1 MAKEKKSRQQPEVA
15 QDATHNAD
23 IYAVPVDTTASYFPA
38 SDASS
43 HYSKETTTSDNRK
56 SKSWTKSLK
65 KATNSILYMA
75 MPPTSVDH
83 VPMIVAQTP
92 MSPDRLIPT
101 VHSPILQSSASSIM
115 TIAPTDSSTTI
126 SLTSAPISTST
137 TTAAPFRPVLETA
150 ASSTASVTT
159 ASITSSLSISQ
170 RSYRHHTNNNHWDT
184 TAATEFLPGQPESS
198 GIAVAYT
205 NNQHPTQHS
214 SSSTTSSTSTLTRT
228 MDKGKERAEPLH
240 SSNFYDGIGREA
252 YATSHDYDSSQ
263 CTSFISPPSSPPSQ
277 TNHSNSR
284 ANGHHSL
291 TTFVI
296 ETTAADEPRHEE
308 NQEALPSPPPS
319 PINALQKHDKA
330 HSVSRKE
337 HQEIQENHPEVLEV
351 QEVVQARSISHS
363 TTQITSSAKP
373 QKAEIVSVETRE
385 FKQELLPAI
394 PDNISRFSFALDPD
408 SESALSTTA
417 FSTSE
422 IDTASKAA
430 TEVPAVPEVETR
442 QDIVFVSYEDEL
454 EPLPPVYTA
463 PLPPNPQPLRPKT
476 PPQRIQTSISAPIPQ
491 TLSTTTSIRETARKE
506 LTIDIGAPSHPS
518 VCSSP
523 ITAAP
528 NNTRKQKTRSMV
540 VDAAGSPMVP
550 PRALALTRSLS
561 KRNNAK
567 PQPVKKA
574 PWLWH
579 QEGIHQQRLE
589 SHQIL
594 TKEQVFEQYHLDLE
608 TEGPNGFFL
617 FKLVKRFRRQDP
629 SLEAISSTLLDSEI
643 TASPVSNSPSGPT
656 PTSILDSLDATS
668 VSQKLKRQLLLQK
681 RKKQRGSKSSSDNEE
696 EDHNLEALLNM
707 SNNNTSLQNLNS
719 SLQEVIDAV
728 DSLKESQEWTNLL
741 DRPQDYAHQRSQK
754 PVFSDSDGEYTSKD
768 KDPAQIDALERR
780 RGVYS
785 TGRTDGTNLISKK
798 KHKALQRRSSVSTTP
813 VGTAPGA
820 GSRKGSNG
828 PSASGPVGSES
839 GSQEGSSGSNGRRGS
854 EAAAAADGGSQFKKQ
869 AIAQLHIYSRNGLK
883 FKFDVMQDNELHF
896 VEASKK
902 YTFMDPL
909 AAHRQ
914 PNLERS
920 GSSRTTLSPLNSPTS
935 ELPPPLPP
943 HHPNGSSS
951 GRRTSSATTVST
963 VSDHSRVTIA
973 LGGAPHRSGSTRSK
987 STLGSS
993 SGGRRV
999 FVTRLGRHTLLT
1011 YSEYKVL
1018 AKSASGFTLGAK
1030 LLLQRSIAVATP
1042 SFHGKDSSTTQQQQ
1056 QSNGYDAGTP
1066 ISPTKNSFATPT
1078 PSSTAT
1084 NGTGESDYFSLK
1096 KKPRAIT
1103 GFASKAVAAIKSPST
1118 PGASSNSKVT
1128 TPRPIVTPYNPAE
1141 YKNKSLAVSANA
1153 PVMAAVAEEPSSL
1166 NGTNYTQGVDIPRSS
1181 DSSYPML
1188 PTSPSPLDPSSPP
1201 TPANLSSSPPP
1212 MATPSSS
1219 SSSNPYSSTIKRQGN
1234 QAGLKFQHLFITVH
1248 QRLQKLES
1256 DNGVSFYGSPLVQW
1270 TVIED
1275 PAELRWWR
1283 DKIGIQMI
1291 GRLEGDELL
1300 NGGSPS
1306 PSALGGSKTQHQQQ
1320 QGTKSAL
1327 SSAISVRSSYVSAQ
1341 STISDASSSSSLSS
1355 STYRSQVSV
1364 ERLGYRFLR
1373 VSGHMG
1379 TLKVTVSEQVEAR
1392 AVALAVQAE
1401 MLRQKRV
1408 ARLQQIQQ
1416 QGRRPSL
1423 GDDLLADQPWVELAD
1438 TFESSDD
1445 DYVDEEDEDE
1455 SFEEDSEIDGSSGDE
1470 EARRLRH
1477 RQQKLQRKRQQRQQ
1491 QEKLQRD
1498 NNGGGGF
1505 YDMYE
1510 YDELTGR
1517 THLKKESSVDRFS
1530 RRKRHDRAAA
1540 KDKKNKQQQ
1549 PLIERMTMIVGQAKV
1564 FKGDWYMKNVYKF
1577 YL

>member
-1 MAKEKKSRQQPEVA
+1 MAKEKKSRQQPEPA
-15 QDATHNAD
+15 KDATHNPD
-23 IYAVPVDTTASYFPA
+23 SYAIPIDTTASYFPA
-38 SDASS
+38 SDAAS
-43 HYSKETTTSDNRK
+43 HYSKETTTSDHRK

-101 VHSPILQSSASSIM
+101 VHSPILQSTASSIM
-115 TIAPTDSSTTI
+115 TITPTSSSTTM
-126 SLTSAPISTST
+126 SLTSVPISTS
-137 TTAAPFRPVLETA
+137 TTAAPFRPVSETA

-159 ASITSSLSISQ
+159 TSIASSLSS
-170 RSYRHHTNNNHWDT
+170 SHHHNIDIGLWDASAT
-184 TAATEFLPGQPESS
+184 TGALSGQPESS
-198 GIAVAYT
+198 GIAVPYT
-205 NNQHPTQHS
+205 NNHHPTQYT

-228 MDKGKERAEPLH
+228 AGKGKERAEPLH
-240 SSNFYDGIGREA
+240 SGTFYHGIEAEA
-252 YATSHDYDSSQ
+252 YATSLDYDNSER
-263 CTSFISPPSSPPSQ
+263 TSLVSPPSSPPNQ
-277 TNHSNSR
+277 TNHSDSR
-284 ANGHHSL
+284 TNGHHSL

-296 ETTAADEPRHEE
+296 ETATAVQPELEDS
-308 NQEALPSPPPS
+308 QEAPPSPPPS
-319 PINALQKHDKA
+319 PINVLQKQEKVKP
-330 HSVSRKE
+330 VSRREFQKE
-337 HQEIQENHPEVLEV
+337 HGYQPEVLEV
-351 QEVVQARSISHS
+351 QEVIQARSISHS
-363 TTQITSSAKP
+363 TTTISASTEP
-373 QKAEIVSVETRE
+373 QKAEIVTVETRE
-385 FKQELLPAI
+385 FNQELLPAI
-394 PDNISRFSFALDPD
+394 PENISRFSFAADPE
-408 SESALSTTA
+408 SESTHSTTT

-422 IDTASKAA
+422 IDTTSKGAA
-430 TEVPAVPEVETR
+430 EVPAVPEVETR
-442 QDIVFVSYEDEL
+442 QDIVFISYEDEP
-454 EPLPPVYTA
+454 EPSPPVRTA
-463 PLPPNPQPLRPKT
+463 PLPLIPQQSQPQA
-476 PPQRIQTSISAPIPQ
+476 PPQRLQMSVSAPVPQ
-491 TLSTTTSIRETARKE
+491 AYSTTTNARDAARKE
-506 LTIDIGAPSHPS
+506 LTIDVGAPLPPS
-518 VCSSP
+518 MSSSS
-523 ITAAP
+523 INTAA
-528 NNTRKQKTRSMV
+528 NTTRKRKTRSMV
-540 VDAAGSPMVP
+540 VDAAGFPMVS
-550 PRALALTRSLS
+550 PRALVFTRSLS
-561 KRNNAK
+561 NRNNAK

-579 QEGIHQQRLE
+579 QDGVHQQRLE

-617 FKLVKRFRRQDP
+617 FKLVKKFKRQNP
-629 SLEAISSTLLDSEI
+629 SLEAISSTLLDAEI
-643 TASPVSNSPSGPT
+643 TASPVSNSPSSPT
-656 PTSILDSLDATS
+656 PTSILDNLDATS

-681 RKKQRGSKSSSDNEE
+681 RKKQRGSKNSSDGEE
-696 EDHNLEALLNM
+696 EDLNLEALLNM

-754 PVFSDSDGEYTSKD
+754 PVFPDSDGEYTSKD
-768 KDPAQIDALERR
+768 KDAAQIDALERR
-780 RGVYS
+780 KGVYS

-798 KHKALQRRSSVSTTP
+798 KHRALQRRSSVTTSAA
-813 VGTAPGA
+813 GAAPAG
-820 GSRKGSNG
+820 GSRKGSNA
-828 PSASGPVGSES
+828 PSSSGPIDLES
-839 GSQEGSSGSNGRRGS
+839 GYVEGSSGSNGRRGS
-854 EAAAAADGGSQFKKQ
+854 EAAAADGGSQFKKQ

-920 GSSRTTLSPLNSPTS
+920 GSGRTTLSPLNSPTS
-935 ELPPPLPP
+935 ALPPPLPP

-951 GRRTSSATTVST
+951 NGRRASSATTVST
-963 VSDHSRVTIA
+963 VSDHNRVTIA
-973 LGGAPHRSGSTRSK
+973 PGSAPHRSGSTRSK
-987 STLGSS
+987 STVGST

-1011 YSEYKVL
+1011 YPEYKVL

-1042 SFHGKDSSTTQQQQ
+1042 SFHGKDSSPTLQQQQ
-1056 QSNGYDAGTP
+1056 QNNGYDAGTP
-1066 ISPTKNSFATPT
+1066 ISPTKNSSATPT
-1078 PSSTAT
+1078 PSSTTT

-1103 GFASKAVAAIKSPST
+1103 GFASKAVAAIKAPST
-1118 PGASSNSKVT
+1118 PGASSNSKAT

-1141 YKNKSLAVSANA
+1141 YKSKSLTVSANA
-1153 PVMAAVAEEPSSL
+1153 PVVAAMTEDPSSL
-1166 NGTNYTQGVDIPRSS
+1166 NGTNYTQGVDVPRSS

-1188 PTSPSPLDPSSPP
+1188 PTSTSPLDSSSPP
-1201 TPANLSSSPPP
+1201 TPASLSSSPPP

-1248 QRLQKLES
+1248 QRLQKLELDS
-1256 DNGVSFYGSPLVQW
+1256 GPSLYSSPLVQW

-1300 NGGSPS
+1300 NSDS
-1306 PSALGGSKTQHQQQ
+1306 TFSYSLGGSKTRQ

-1327 SSAISVRSSYVSAQ
+1327 TSAISVRSSYMSAQ
-1341 STISDASSSSSLSS
+1341 STISDASSSPSS

-1392 AVALAVQAE
+1392 AVALAVEAE

-1408 ARLQQIQQ
+1408 ARLQQMQQ

-1423 GDDLLADQPWVELAD
+1423 GDDLLADQTWVELAD
-1438 TFESSDD
+1438 TFETLDD
-1445 DYVDEEDEDE
+1445 NYVDEEDE

-1477 RQQKLQRKRQQRQQ
+1477 RQQKLQRMKQQRQQ
-1491 QEKLQRD
+1491 QEKLQRS
-1498 NNGGGGF
+1498 NNGGGGGF

-1510 YDELTGR
+1510 YDEFTGR
-1517 THLKKESSVDRFS
+1517 THLKKDPSVDRFS
-1530 RRKRHDRAAA
+1530 RRKRHDQAAA
-1540 KDKKNKQQQ
+1540 KEKKTKQQQ

-1577 YL
+1577 HL

>member
-1 MAKEKKSRQQPEVA
+1 MHA
-15 QDATHNAD
+15 
-23 IYAVPVDTTASYFPA
+23 
-38 SDASS
+38 
-43 HYSKETTTSDNRK
+43 
-56 SKSWTKSLK
+56 
-65 KATNSILYMA
+65 
-75 MPPTSVDH
+75 
-83 VPMIVAQTP
+83 
-92 MSPDRLIPT
+92 
-101 VHSPILQSSASSIM
+101 
-115 TIAPTDSSTTI
+115 
-126 SLTSAPISTST
+126 
-137 TTAAPFRPVLETA
+137 
-150 ASSTASVTT
+150 
-159 ASITSSLSISQ
+159 
-170 RSYRHHTNNNHWDT
+170 
-184 TAATEFLPGQPESS
+184 G
-198 GIAVAYT
+198 
-205 NNQHPTQHS
+205 
-214 SSSTTSSTSTLTRT
+214 
-228 MDKGKERAEPLH
+228 
-240 SSNFYDGIGREA
+240 NFYDGIDAEA
-252 YATSHDYDSSQ
+252 YATSLDYGNSER
-263 CTSFISPPSSPPSQ
+263 TSLVSPPSSPPSQ
-277 TNHSNSR
+277 TNHSDSR
-284 ANGHHSL
+284 TNGHHSL

-296 ETTAADEPRHEE
+296 EAATAVRPEHEE
-308 NQEALPSPPPS
+308 TQEALPSPPPS
-319 PINALQKHDKA
+319 PINVLQRQEMAKP
-330 HSVSRKE
+330 VSRKE
-337 HQEIQENHPEVLEV
+337 SSQKEHGYNPEVVEV
-351 QEVVQARSISHS
+351 QEVIQARSISHS
-363 TTQITSSAKP
+363 TTRITASTEP
-373 QKAEIVSVETRE
+373 QKAEIVNVNTRE
-385 FKQELLPAI
+385 FNQGLLPTI
-394 PDNISRFSFALDPD
+394 PDNISRFSFAMDPE

-417 FSTSE
+417 YSTSE
-422 IDTASKAA
+422 INTTSKVAV
-430 TEVPAVPEVETR
+430 EVPAVPEVGTR
-442 QDIVFVSYEDEL
+442 QDIVFVSYEDEP
-454 EPLPPVYTA
+454 EPSPPVRTA
-463 PLPPNPQPLRPKT
+463 PLPPIPQQSHPEA
-476 PPQRIQTSISAPIPQ
+476 PPQRLQTSISAPIPQ
-491 TLSTTTSIRETARKE
+491 AYSNTTRVRDAAHKD
-506 LTIDIGAPSHPS
+506 LTIDVGAPSRPLI
-518 VCSSP
+518 SSSS
-523 ITAAP
+523 IATAA
-528 NNTRKQKTRSMV
+528 NTMRKQNTRNMV
-540 VDAAGSPMVP
+540 VDAAGFPIVP

-561 KRNNAK
+561 KRKNVN

-579 QEGIHQQRLE
+579 QDGVHQQRLE

-617 FKLVKRFRRQDP
+617 FKLVKKFRRQDP
-629 SLEAISSTLLDSEI
+629 SLKAISSTLLDAEM
-643 TASPVSNSPSGPT
+643 TASPVSNSPSSPT
-656 PTSILDSLDATS
+656 PTSILDNLDATS
-668 VSQKLKRQLLLQK
+668 VSKKIMRQLLLQK
-681 RKKQRGSKSSSDNEE
+681 RKKERGNKNSSDSEE

-707 SNNNTSLQNLNS
+707 SSNNTSLQDLSS

-728 DSLKESQEWTNLL
+728 DSLKKSEEWTSLL

-754 PVFSDSDGEYTSKD
+754 PVFPDSDGEYTSKD
-768 KDPAQIDALERR
+768 KDATQIDALERR

-798 KHKALQRRSSVSTTP
+798 KHKALQRRSSVTTAAA
-813 VGTAPGA
+813 GAAPGA
-820 GSRKGSNG
+820 GSRKGSNA
-828 PSASGPVGSES
+828 PSTSGPVDLES
-839 GSQEGSSGSNGRRGS
+839 GSQEGSSGSSDRRGS
-854 EAAAAADGGSQFKKQ
+854 EATAAADGGSQFKKQ

-920 GSSRTTLSPLNSPTS
+920 SSSRTTLSPLNSPNS
-935 ELPPPLPP
+935 AIPPPLPP

-951 GRRTSSATTVST
+951 NGRRTSSATTLST

-973 LGGAPHRSGSTRSK
+973 PGGAPHRSGSTRSK
-987 STLGSS
+987 STIGSS

-1011 YSEYKVL
+1011 YPEYKVL

-1042 SFHGKDSSTTQQQQ
+1042 SFHGKDSSSTHQQQQ
-1056 QSNGYDAGTP
+1056 QSNGYDTGTP

-1078 PSSTAT
+1078 PSSTAS

-1103 GFASKAVAAIKSPST
+1103 GLASKAVAAIKAPSN
-1118 PGASSNSKVT
+1118 PGASSNSKAT
-1128 TPRPIVTPYNPAE
+1128 APRPIVTPYNPAE
-1141 YKNKSLAVSANA
+1141 YKNKSLAVSTNA
-1153 PVMAAVAEEPSSL
+1153 PVVTAVAEESAPL

-1188 PTSPSPLDPSSPP
+1188 PTSPSPLDTSSPP

-1248 QRLQKLES
+1248 QRLQKLELDS
-1256 DNGVSFYGSPLVQW
+1256 GASFYSSPLVQW

-1300 NGGSPS
+1300 NGDSTFF
-1306 PSALGGSKTQHQQQ
+1306 SALGGSKSQQ

-1327 SSAISVRSSYVSAQ
+1327 TSAISVRSSYVSAQ
-1341 STISDASSSSSLSS
+1341 STISDASSSSSQSS

-1401 MLRQKRV
+1401 MHRQKRV
-1408 ARLQQIQQ
+1408 ARLQQMQQ

-1423 GDDLLADQPWVELAD
+1423 GDDFLADQPWIELTD
-1438 TFESSDD
+1438 TFETSDD
-1445 DYVDEEDEDE
+1445 DYVDEDDEEDE

-1491 QEKLQRD
+1491 QEKLQRSND
-1498 NNGGGGF
+1498 GGGGF

-1510 YDELTGR
+1510 YDEFTGR
-1517 THLKKESSVDRFS
+1517 THLKKEPSVDRFS

-1540 KDKKNKQQQ
+1540 KEKKTKQQQ

-1577 YL
+1577 RL

>member
-1 MAKEKKSRQQPEVA
+1 MVKEKKSRQQPEPA
-15 QDATHNAD
+15 KDAIHNPD
-23 IYAVPVDTTASYFPA
+23 SYAIPVDTAPSHFPA
-38 SDASS
+38 SDAAS
-43 HYSKETTTSDNRK
+43 HYSKETTTSDHRK

-101 VHSPILQSSASSIM
+101 VHSPILQSTASSIM
-115 TIAPTDSSTTI
+115 TIAPTTSSTTM

-137 TTAAPFRPVLETA
+137 TAAPFRPVSETA

-159 ASITSSLSISQ
+159 ASITSSLSARQ
-170 RSYRHHTNNNHWDT
+170 RNHHHNTSSDLWDASAT
-184 TAATEFLPGQPESS
+184 TETLPGQPESS
-198 GIAVAYT
+198 GIAVPYT
-205 NNQHPTQHS
+205 NNNHPTQYT

-228 MDKGKERAEPLH
+228 VGKGKERAEPLP
-240 SSNFYDGIGREA
+240 SGDFYDGIGAEA
-252 YATSHDYDSSQ
+252 YAASHNYGNSERTSLV
-263 CTSFISPPSSPPSQ
+263 SPPSSPPSQ
-277 TNHSNSR
+277 TNHSDSR
-284 ANGHHSL
+284 TNGHHSL

-296 ETTAADEPRHEE
+296 ETATAVQPEHEE

-319 PINALQKHDKA
+319 PINVLQKQEKVR
-330 HSVSRKE
+330 SVPLKESQKE
-337 HQEIQENHPEVLEV
+337 HGYHPEVLEV
-351 QEVVQARSISHS
+351 QEVIQARSISHS
-363 TTQITSSAKP
+363 TTRINASTQP
-373 QKAEIVSVETRE
+373 QKAEIVNVKTGD
-385 FKQELLPAI
+385 FNQGLLPTI
-394 PDNISRFSFALDPD
+394 PDNISRFSFAMDPE

-417 FSTSE
+417 CSTSE
-422 IDTASKAA
+422 IDTTSKVAA
-430 TEVPAVPEVETR
+430 EAPDVPEVETR
-442 QDIVFVSYEDEL
+442 QDIVFVSYEDEP
-454 EPLPPVYTA
+454 EPSPPVRTA
-463 PLPPNPQPLRPKT
+463 PLPPIPQPPQPQA
-476 PPQRIQTSISAPIPQ
+476 PPQRLQTSVSAPIPQ
-491 TLSTTTSIRETARKE
+491 PYATTTSVRDAARKE
-506 LTIDIGAPSHPS
+506 LTIDVGAASPPPISSSS
-518 VCSSP
+518 VT
-523 ITAAP
+523 TAA
-528 NNTRKQKTRSMV
+528 NTTRKQKTRSMV
-540 VDAAGSPMVP
+540 VDAAGFPMVP

-579 QEGIHQQRLE
+579 QDGILQQRLE

-617 FKLVKRFRRQDP
+617 FKLVKKFKRQDP
-629 SLEAISSTLLDSEI
+629 SLEAISSTLLDAEI
-643 TASPVSNSPSGPT
+643 TASPVSTSPSSPT
-656 PTSILDSLDATS
+656 PTSILDNLDATS

-681 RKKQRGSKSSSDNEE
+681 RKKQRGSKNSNDSEE
-696 EDHNLEALLNM
+696 EDLNLEALMNM

-728 DSLKESQEWTNLL
+728 DSLKESQEWTSLL

-754 PVFSDSDGEYTSKD
+754 PVFPDSDGEYTSKD
-768 KDPAQIDALERR
+768 KDATQIDALEKR

-798 KHKALQRRSSVSTTP
+798 KHKALQRRSSVTTTAA
-813 VGTAPGA
+813 GAAPGS
-820 GSRKGSNG
+820 GSRKGSNAH
-828 PSASGPVGSES
+828 SSSGPVDSEP
-839 GSQEGSSGSNGRRGS
+839 GSQEGSSGSNDRRGS

-935 ELPPPLPP
+935 AIPPPLPP

-951 GRRTSSATTVST
+951 NGRRTSSATTVST
-963 VSDHSRVTIA
+963 ISDLSRVTIA
-973 LGGAPHRSGSTRSK
+973 PGPAPHRSGSTRSK
-987 STLGSS
+987 STVGSS

-1011 YSEYKVL
+1011 YPEYKVL

-1042 SFHGKDSSTTQQQQ
+1042 SFHGKDSSSSQQQQ
-1056 QSNGYDAGTP
+1056 QQNNGYDAGTP
-1066 ISPTKNSFATPT
+1066 VSPTKNSFSTPT

-1084 NGTGESDYFSLK
+1084 NGTGESDYFSVK

-1103 GFASKAVAAIKSPST
+1103 GFASKAVAAIKAPST
-1118 PGASSNSKVT
+1118 PGASSNSKAT
-1128 TPRPIVTPYNPAE
+1128 TSRPIVTPYNPAE
-1141 YKNKSLAVSANA
+1141 YKNKTLAVSANA
-1153 PVMAAVAEEPSSL
+1153 PVVTAVAEEPPSL

-1181 DSSYPML
+1181 DSSYPTL
-1188 PTSPSPLDPSSPP
+1188 PTSPSPLDSSSPP

-1219 SSSNPYSSTIKRQGN
+1219 YSSNPYSSTIKRQGN

-1248 QRLQKLES
+1248 QRLQKLELDS
-1256 DNGVSFYGSPLVQW
+1256 GASFYSSPLVQW

-1283 DKIGIQMI
+1283 DTIGIQMI
-1291 GRLEGDELL
+1291 GRLEGDEMLK
-1300 NGGSPS
+1300 GGSTLF
-1306 PSALGGSKTQHQQQ
+1306 SAPGGSKSQQ
-1320 QGTKSAL
+1320 QGTKSAFT
-1327 SSAISVRSSYVSAQ
+1327 SAISVRSSYVSAQ

-1355 STYRSQVSV
+1355 STYRSQVTV

-1401 MLRQKRV
+1401 MLRQKRL
-1408 ARLQQIQQ
+1408 ARLQQMQQ

-1423 GDDLLADQPWVELAD
+1423 GDDLLADQPWIELAD
-1438 TFESSDD
+1438 TFETSDD
-1445 DYVDEEDEDE
+1445 DYVDEEDEEDD

-1477 RQQKLQRKRQQRQQ
+1477 RKQKLQRKRQQRQQ
-1491 QEKLQRD
+1491 QEKLQRS

-1510 YDELTGR
+1510 YDEFTGR
-1517 THLKKESSVDRFS
+1517 THLKKELSVDRFS

-1540 KDKKNKQQQ
+1540 KDKKTTQQQ

-1577 YL
+1577 RL

>member
-1 MAKEKKSRQQPEVA
+1 MAKEKKSRQQPEA
-15 QDATHNAD
+15 AKDAPHNAD
-23 IYAVPVDTTASYFPA
+23 IYAVPVDTTASHFPA
-38 SDASS
+38 SDTAS
-43 HYSKETTTSDNRK
+43 HYSKETTTSDHRK

-115 TIAPTDSSTTI
+115 TFAPTDSSTTM
-126 SLTSAPISTST
+126 SLISAPISTST
-137 TTAAPFRPVLETA
+137 TITAPFRPVSETA

-159 ASITSSLSISQ
+159 ASIASSLSTSQ
-170 RSYRHHTNNNHWDT
+170 RSHHHHTNNNHWDAS
-184 TAATEFLPGQPESS
+184 AATGFLPEQPESS
-198 GIAVAYT
+198 GIAVAHT
-205 NNQHPTQHS
+205 NNQRLTRHT

-228 MDKGKERAEPLH
+228 IGKGKERAEPLH
-240 SSNFYDGIGREA
+240 LGDFYDGIGTEV
-252 YATSHDYDSSQ
+252 YAASHDYEDSQ
-263 CTSFISPPSSPPSQ
+263 RTSLVSPPSSPPSQ
-277 TNHSNSR
+277 TNYSDSPT
-284 ANGHHSL
+284 NGHHSL

-296 ETTAADEPRHEE
+296 ETTAAVEPRHEE
-308 NQEALPSPPPS
+308 NQEALPSPPLS
-319 PINALQKHDKA
+319 PINVLQKHDKA
-330 HSVSRKE
+330 HSVSRKK
-337 HQEIQENHPEVLEV
+337 HQEIQESYPEVLEV
-351 QEVVQARSISHS
+351 QEVIQARSISHS
-363 TTQITSSAKP
+363 TTRVTRSAEP

-422 IDTASKAA
+422 IDTTSKAA
-430 TEVPAVPEVETR
+430 AESPALPEVETR
-442 QDIVFVSYEDEL
+442 QDIVFVSYEDEP
-454 EPLPPVYTA
+454 EPLPPVRTA
-463 PLPPNPQPLRPKT
+463 PLPPIPQLPQLKT
-476 PPQRIQTSISAPIPQ
+476 PPQRVETSISAPIPQ
-491 TLSTTTSIRETARKE
+491 KSSTTTSIRENARKE
-506 LTIDIGAPSHPS
+506 LTIDVGAPSPPS
-518 VCSSP
+518 VCSSTT
-523 ITAAP
+523 TAAS
-528 NNTRKQKTRSMV
+528 NTRKQMTRSMV
-540 VDAAGSPMVP
+540 MDAAGFPMVP

-579 QEGIHQQRLE
+579 QDGIHQQRLE

-617 FKLVKRFRRQDP
+617 FKLVKKFKRQDP

-643 TASPVSNSPSGPT
+643 TASPVSNSPSSPT
-656 PTSILDSLDATS
+656 PTSILDNLDAAS

-681 RKKQRGSKSSSDNEE
+681 RKKQRGSKSSSDSEE

-707 SNNNTSLQNLNS
+707 SNHNTSLQNLNS

-728 DSLKESQEWTNLL
+728 DSLKESQEWTSLL

-754 PVFSDSDGEYTSKD
+754 PIFPDSDGEYTSKD

-813 VGTAPGA
+813 AGTVPGA
-820 GSRKGSNG
+820 GSRKGSSG
-828 PSASGPVGSES
+828 PLASGLIDPES
-839 GSQEGSSGSNGRRGS
+839 GPQEGSSVSNDRRGS

-920 GSSRTTLSPLNSPTS
+920 SSSRTTLSPLNSPTS
-935 ELPPPLPP
+935 DFPPPLPP
-943 HHPNGSSS
+943 HHPNGSSN

-963 VSDHSRVTIA
+963 VSDHNRVTIA
-973 LGGAPHRSGSTRSK
+973 PGSAPHRSSSTRSK

-1011 YSEYKVL
+1011 YPEYKVL

-1042 SFHGKDSSTTQQQQ
+1042 SFHGKDSSTNQQQQ
-1056 QSNGYDAGTP
+1056 QNNGYDVGTP

-1141 YKNKSLAVSANA
+1141 YKNKTLAVSANA
-1153 PVMAAVAEEPSSL
+1153 PIVAAVAEEPSSL

-1181 DSSYPML
+1181 DSSNPML
-1188 PTSPSPLDPSSPP
+1188 PTSPSPLDSSSPP

-1212 MATPSSS
+1212 MAIPSSS

-1248 QRLQKLES
+1248 QRLQKLEL

-1306 PSALGGSKTQHQQQ
+1306 PSALGGSKSQHLQQ

-1408 ARLQQIQQ
+1408 ARLQQLQQ

-1423 GDDLLADQPWVELAD
+1423 GDDLLTEQPWVELTD
-1438 TFESSDD
+1438 TFENPDD

-1498 NNGGGGF
+1498 TNGGGGF

-1510 YDELTGR
+1510 YDEFTGR
-1517 THLKKESSVDRFS
+1517 THLKKEPSMDRFS
-1530 RRKRHDRAAA
+1530 RRKRHERAAA

-1577 YL
+1577 HV

>member
-1 MAKEKKSRQQPEVA
+1 MVKEKKSRQQPEPA
-15 QDATHNAD
+15 KDATNNAD
-23 IYAVPVDTTASYFPA
+23 MYAVSANTTASHFPA
-38 SDASS
+38 SDAAS
-43 HYSKETTTSDNRK
+43 HYSKETTASDHRK

-83 VPMIVAQTP
+83 VPMVVAQTP

-101 VHSPILQSSASSIM
+101 VHSPILQSTATSIM
-115 TIAPTDSSTTI
+115 TIAPTPSSTTI
-126 SLTSAPISTST
+126 SLTSAPTSPSAT
-137 TTAAPFRPVLETA
+137 TTTPFRPVSETA

-159 ASITSSLSISQ
+159 SSIASTLSTSQQS
-170 RSYRHHTNNNHWDT
+170 HHNHNSNHNGSHYNPRDT
-184 TAATEFLPGQPESS
+184 SASTGILPGQPESS
-198 GIAVAYT
+198 GIAAVYT
-205 NNQHPTQHS
+205 NNNHLTQYS
-214 SSSTTSSTSTLTRT
+214 STSTTSSTSTLTRALG
-228 MDKGKERAEPLH
+228 KGKERAEPLH
-240 SSNFYDGIGREA
+240 SSNFYEGIGAEEHA
-252 YATSHDYDSSQ
+252 VSHDYDSSVR
-263 CTSFISPPSSPPSQ
+263 TFLVSPPSSPPSQ
-277 TNHSNSR
+277 TNHSDSR
-284 ANGHHSL
+284 ANGHSL

-296 ETTAADEPRHEE
+296 ESATAVEPGHDES
-308 NQEALPSPPPS
+308 QEALPSPPPS
-319 PINALQKHDKA
+319 PTNVLQKQNKA
-330 HSVSRKE
+330 QSARKE
-337 HQEIQENHPEVLEV
+337 SQPEFLEV
-351 QEVVQARSISHS
+351 QEVTQARSVSNS
-363 TTQITSSAKP
+363 TTRIITPTEP
-373 QKAEIVSVETRE
+373 QKAEILSIETRG
-385 FKQELLPAI
+385 FRQELLPAI
-394 PDNISRFSFALDPD
+394 PDNISRFSFALDPESD
-408 SESALSTTA
+408 SALSTTA

-422 IDTASKAA
+422 IDTSPKVA
-430 TEVPAVPEVETR
+430 ETR
-442 QDIVFVSYEDEL
+442 QDIVFVSYEE
-454 EPLPPVYTA
+454 EPEPSPPVRTA
-463 PLPPNPQPLRPKT
+463 PLPPLPQSPPPQPQ
-476 PPQRIQTSISAPIPQ
+476 PQRLQTSVSAPIPQ
-491 TLSTTTSIRETARKE
+491 AHSTTGRKE
-506 LTIDIGAPSHPS
+506 LTIDIGAPSNTS
-518 VCSSP
+518 ISSS
-523 ITAAP
+523 ITTTA
-528 NNTRKQKTRSMV
+528 NNTRKPKTRSMI
-540 VDAAGSPMVP
+540 VDAAGFPMIP
-550 PRALALTRSLS
+550 PHAMSRTRSLS
-561 KRNNAK
+561 KRNNIK

-579 QEGIHQQRLE
+579 QDGIHQQRLE

-594 TKEQVFEQYHLDLE
+594 SKEQVFEQYHLDLE

-617 FKLVKRFRRQDP
+617 FKLVKKFKRQNN

-643 TASPVSNSPSGPT
+643 TASPVSTSPSSPT
-656 PTSILDSLDATS
+656 PTSILDNLDATS
-668 VSQKLKRQLLLQK
+668 VSQKLMRQLLLQK
-681 RKKQRGSKSSSDNEE
+681 RKKQKGNKSSGDSDE

-707 SNNNTSLQNLNS
+707 SNNNSSLQDLNS

-728 DSLKESQEWTNLL
+728 DSLKESQEWTSLV

-754 PVFSDSDGEYTSKD
+754 PVFPDSDGEYTSKD
-768 KDPAQIDALERR
+768 KDAAQIDALERR

-785 TGRTDGTNLISKK
+785 TGRGDGTNLISKK
-798 KHKALQRRSSVSTTP
+798 KHKALQRRSSVSTAAGGA
-813 VGTAPGA
+813 VPGV
-820 GSRKGSNG
+820 GSRKGGNQ
-828 PSASGPVGSES
+828 PSSSGPVESES
-839 GSQEGSSGSNGRRGS
+839 GSQEGSSGNNDRRGS
-854 EAAAAADGGSQFKKQ
+854 EAAAVGDGGMQFKKQ
-869 AIAQLHIYSRNGLK
+869 AIMQLHIYSRNGLK

-914 PNLERS
+914 PNLERA

-935 ELPPPLPP
+935 AIPPPLPP
-943 HHPNGSSS
+943 HHPNGGSSS
-951 GRRTSSATTVST
+951 GRRTSSATVISS
-963 VSDHSRVTIA
+963 VSDHSRVTITP
-973 LGGAPHRSGSTRSK
+973 GVAPHRSGSMRSK
-987 STLGSS
+987 STVGSS

-1011 YSEYKVL
+1011 YPEYKVL

-1042 SFHGKDSSTTQQQQ
+1042 SFHGKESSSQQQQ
-1056 QSNGYDAGTP
+1056 QQQNNGYEVGTP
-1066 ISPTKNSFATPT
+1066 ISPTKSSFATPT

-1084 NGTGESDYFSLK
+1084 NGTGESDYFSIK

-1118 PGASSNSKVT
+1118 PGASSNSKAT
-1128 TPRPIVTPYNPAE
+1128 ASRPIVTPYNPAE
-1141 YKNKSLAVSANA
+1141 YKNKSLAVSASA
-1153 PVMAAVAEEPSSL
+1153 PVVTAVAEESPSL
-1166 NGTNYTQGVDIPRSS
+1166 NGTNYTQGIDIPQSS
-1181 DSSYPML
+1181 DPAYPML
-1188 PTSPSPLDPSSPP
+1188 PTSPSLDSSSSPP
-1201 TPANLSSSPPP
+1201 TPAIFSSSPPP
-1212 MATPSSS
+1212 VATPSASS

-1248 QRLQKLES
+1248 QRLQKLELDS
-1256 DNGVSFYGSPLVQW
+1256 GTSFYGSPLVQW

-1300 NGGSPS
+1300 NGS
-1306 PSALGGSKTQHQQQ
+1306 SAFSTLGGSRTQQQ

-1327 SSAISVRSSYVSAQ
+1327 SSIISVRSSYLSVQ

-1408 ARLQQIQQ
+1408 ARLQQMQQ

-1423 GDDLLADQPWVELAD
+1423 GDDLVDQAWVDQAWVELAD
-1438 TFESSDD
+1438 AFENSDD
-1445 DYVDEEDEDE
+1445 DYVDEDDEDE
-1455 SFEEDSEIDGSSGDE
+1455 EGSDEEDSEIDGNDE
-1470 EARRLRH
+1470 DGETRRLRR
-1477 RQQKLQRKRQQRQQ
+1477 RQQRLQRKKQQQQQ
-1491 QEKLQRD
+1491 QERQRR
-1498 NNGGGGF
+1498 NGDGF

-1510 YDELTGR
+1510 YDESTGR
-1517 THLKKESSVDRFS
+1517 THLKKETSVDRFS
-1530 RRKRHDRAAA
+1530 RRKIHDRAA
-1540 KDKKNKQQQ
+1540 KEKKNNQ

-1577 YL
+1577 HL

>member
-1 MAKEKKSRQQPEVA
+1 MMVKEKKLRQQPEPA
-15 QDATHNAD
+15 KDATNNAD
-23 IYAVPVDTTASYFPA
+23 MYAVSADTTASHFLA
-38 SDASS
+38 SDAAS
-43 HYSKETTTSDNRK
+43 HYSKETTASDHRK

-83 VPMIVAQTP
+83 VPMVVAQTP

-101 VHSPILQSSASSIM
+101 VHSPILQSTATSIM
-115 TIAPTDSSTTI
+115 TIAPTASSTTV
-126 SLTSAPISTST
+126 SLTSASISPSMT
-137 TTAAPFRPVLETA
+137 TTTPFRPVSETA

-159 ASITSSLSISQ
+159 ASITSTWSTSQ
-170 RSYRHHTNNNHWDT
+170 RSHHSHNGNNNGSHHNLRDT
-184 TAATEFLPGQPESS
+184 SASTGILPGQPESS
-198 GIAVAYT
+198 GIAAIFT
-205 NNQHPTQHS
+205 NNNQPTQPS
-214 SSSTTSSTSTLTRT
+214 SSSTTSSTSTLTRALG
-228 MDKGKERAEPLH
+228 KGKERAEPLH
-240 SSNFYDGIGREA
+240 SGNFYEGIGAEEHA
-252 YATSHDYDSSQ
+252 VSHDYDSSER
-263 CTSFISPPSSPPSQ
+263 SFLASPPSSPPSQ
-277 TNHSNSR
+277 TNHSDSR
-284 ANGHHSL
+284 TNGHHSL

-296 ETTAADEPRHEE
+296 DSATAVESGHEE
-308 NQEALPSPPPS
+308 SQEALPSPPPS
-319 PINALQKHDKA
+319 PIKVLQKQNKA
-330 HSVSRKE
+330 QSASRKE
-337 HQEIQENHPEVLEV
+337 SQPEILEV
-351 QEVVQARSISHS
+351 QEVIQARSVADS
-363 TTQITSSAKP
+363 TTRITTSTEP
-373 QKAEIVSVETRE
+373 QKAEILSIETRE
-385 FKQELLPAI
+385 FKHELLPAI
-394 PDNISRFSFALDPD
+394 PDNISRFSFALDPE

-422 IDTASKAA
+422 IDTSPKVA
-430 TEVPAVPEVETR
+430 ETR
-442 QDIVFVSYEDEL
+442 QDIVFVSYEE
-454 EPLPPVYTA
+454 EPEPSPPVRTA
-463 PLPPNPQPLRPKT
+463 PLPPFPQSPPLQ
-476 PPQRIQTSISAPIPQ
+476 PQSQRLQISVSAPIPQ
-491 TLSTTTSIRETARKE
+491 AHSTTGVREAARKE
-506 LTIDIGAPSHPS
+506 LTIDIGAPSNTS
-518 VCSSP
+518 ISSS
-523 ITAAP
+523 ITTTA
-528 NNTRKQKTRSMV
+528 NNTKKPNTRSMI
-540 VDAAGSPMVP
+540 VDAAGFPMITPHAVS
-550 PRALALTRSLS
+550 RTRSLS
-561 KRNNAK
+561 KRNNTKA
-567 PQPVKKA
+567 QPIKKA

-579 QEGIHQQRLE
+579 QDGIHQQRLE

-594 TKEQVFEQYHLDLE
+594 SKEQVFEQYHLDLE

-617 FKLVKRFRRQDP
+617 FKLVKKFKRQNN

-643 TASPVSNSPSGPT
+643 TASPVSTSPSSPT
-656 PTSILDSLDATS
+656 PTSILDNLDATS
-668 VSQKLKRQLLLQK
+668 VSQKLMRQLLLQK
-681 RKKQRGSKSSSDNEE
+681 RKKQKGKKSSSDNDE

-707 SNNNTSLQNLNS
+707 SNNNTSLQDLNS

-728 DSLKESQEWTNLL
+728 DSLKESQEWTSLL

-754 PVFSDSDGEYTSKD
+754 PVFPDSDGEYTSKD
-768 KDPAQIDALERR
+768 KDAAQIDALERK

-785 TGRTDGTNLISKK
+785 TGRADGTNLISKK
-798 KHKALQRRSSVSTTP
+798 KHKALQRRSSASTAAASA
-813 VGTAPGA
+813 VPGV
-820 GSRKGSNG
+820 GSRKGSNQ
-828 PSASGPVGSES
+828 PSSSGPVDSES
-839 GSQEGSSGSNGRRGS
+839 GSQEGSSGSNDRRGS
-854 EAAAAADGGSQFKKQ
+854 EAAAVADGGSQFKKQ
-869 AIAQLHIYSRNGLK
+869 AIMQLHIYSRNGLK

-914 PNLERS
+914 PNLERA

-935 ELPPPLPP
+935 TLPPPLPP
-943 HHPNGSSS
+943 HHPNGGGNS
-951 GRRTSSATTVST
+951 GRRTSSATAVSS
-963 VSDHSRVTIA
+963 VSDHSRVTITP
-973 LGGAPHRSGSTRSK
+973 GGAPHRSSSTRSK
-987 STLGSS
+987 STIGSS

-1011 YSEYKVL
+1011 YPEYKVL

-1042 SFHGKDSSTTQQQQ
+1042 SFHGKDSSSSQQQQ
-1056 QSNGYDAGTP
+1056 QQQNNGYDVGTP

-1084 NGTGESDYFSLK
+1084 NSTGDSDYFSIK

-1141 YKNKSLAVSANA
+1141 YKNKSLAVSASA
-1153 PVMAAVAEEPSSL
+1153 PVVTAVAEESPSF
-1166 NGTNYTQGVDIPRSS
+1166 NGTNYTQCIDIPQSS
-1181 DSSYPML
+1181 DSAYPML
-1188 PTSPSPLDPSSPP
+1188 PTSPSPLDSSSSPP
-1201 TPANLSSSPPP
+1201 TPANYSSSPPP
-1212 MATPSSS
+1212 MATPSASS

-1248 QRLQKLES
+1248 QRLQKLELDS
-1256 DNGVSFYGSPLVQW
+1256 GTSFYESPLVQW

-1283 DKIGIQMI
+1283 DKVGIQMI

-1300 NGGSPS
+1300 SSSLASSTFGGPR
-1306 PSALGGSKTQHQQQ
+1306 AQKQ

-1327 SSAISVRSSYVSAQ
+1327 SSIISVRSSYHSVQ

-1408 ARLQQIQQ
+1408 ARLQQMQQ

-1423 GDDLLADQPWVELAD
+1423 GEDLVDQPWVELVDA
-1438 TFESSDD
+1438 FENSDD
-1445 DYVDEEDEDE
+1445 DYVDEEDGEEENTDD
-1455 SFEEDSEIDGSSGDE
+1455 EDSEIDGNDEDE
-1470 EARRLRH
+1470 ETRRLRR
-1477 RQQKLQRKRQQRQQ
+1477 RQQKLQRKRQQQLQ
-1491 QEKLQRD
+1491 QERQKV
-1498 NNGGGGF
+1498 NGGGF
-1505 YDMYE
+1505 YHMYE
-1510 YDELTGR
+1510 YHESTGR
-1517 THLKKESSVDRFS
+1517 TYLKKETSVDRFS
-1530 RRKRHDRAAA
+1530 RRKRHDRAAVR
-1540 KDKKNKQQQ
+1540 DKKNKQ

-1577 YL
+1577 HL

>member
-1 MAKEKKSRQQPEVA
+1 
-15 QDATHNAD
+15 
-23 IYAVPVDTTASYFPA
+23 
-38 SDASS
+38 
-43 HYSKETTTSDNRK
+43 
-56 SKSWTKSLK
+56 
-65 KATNSILYMA
+65 MA

-83 VPMIVAQTP
+83 VPMVVAQTP

-101 VHSPILQSSASSIM
+101 VHSPILQSTASSIM
-115 TIAPTDSSTTI
+115 TIAPTASSTTM
-126 SLTSAPISTST
+126 SLTSAPLSASMT
-137 TTAAPFRPVLETA
+137 TTPFRPVSETA

-159 ASITSSLSISQ
+159 GSIASTLSTGQ
-170 RSYRHHTNNNHWDT
+170 RSHLNHNHNGNNNGSYHNLRDT
-184 TAATEFLPGQPESS
+184 SASTGTLPGQPESS
-198 GIAVAYT
+198 GIAAVYT
-205 NNQHPTQHS
+205 NSHNSTQQS
-214 SSSTTSSTSTLTRT
+214 SSSTTSSTSILTRALG
-228 MDKGKERAEPLH
+228 KGKERAEPLY
-240 SSNFYDGIGREA
+240 SDNFYEGIGAETHAVSR
-252 YATSHDYDSSQ
+252 DYDSSVR
-263 CTSFISPPSSPPSQ
+263 TSLISPPSSPPSQ
-277 TNHSNSR
+277 TNHSDSR
-284 ANGHHSL
+284 TNGHHSL

-296 ETTAADEPRHEE
+296 ESAKAVEPGHEE

-319 PINALQKHDKA
+319 PVNVLQKQNKA
-330 HSVSRKE
+330 QSAPGKDD
-337 HQEIQENHPEVLEV
+337 QLDILEV
-351 QEVVQARSISHS
+351 QEVIQARSISHC
-363 TTQITSSAKP
+363 TTRIIASAEP
-373 QKAEIVSVETRE
+373 QKAEIVSFETRE

-394 PDNISRFSFALDPD
+394 PDNISRFSFALDPE
-408 SESALSTTA
+408 SESAFSTTA

-422 IDTASKAA
+422 NDTSCKV
-430 TEVPAVPEVETR
+430 TETPALPEVETR
-442 QDIVFVSYEDEL
+442 QDIVFVSYEE
-454 EPLPPVYTA
+454 EPEPSPPVRTA
-463 PLPPNPQPLRPKT
+463 PLPPFPQSP
-476 PPQRIQTSISAPIPQ
+476 PPQHQPQRYQASVSAPIPQ
-491 TLSTTTSIRETARKE
+491 THATIGVREAARKE
-506 LTIDIGAPSHPS
+506 LTIDIGAPSNTS
-518 VCSSP
+518 ISSP
-523 ITAAP
+523 ITTAV
-528 NNTRKQKTRSMV
+528 NNTRKPKTKSTTI
-540 VDAAGSPMVP
+540 DAAGFPIIP
-550 PRALALTRSLS
+550 PHSMSRTRSLS
-561 KRNNAK
+561 KRSIAK

-579 QEGIHQQRLE
+579 QDGIHQQRLE

-594 TKEQVFEQYHLDLE
+594 SKEQVFEQYHLDLE

-617 FKLVKRFRRQDP
+617 FKLVKKFKRQDP
-629 SLEAISSTLLDSEI
+629 SLEAISSNLLDSEI
-643 TASPVSNSPSGPT
+643 TASPVSTSPSSPT
-656 PTSILDSLDATS
+656 PTSILDNLDATS

-681 RKKQRGSKSSSDNEE
+681 RKKQRGNKSSSDSEE

-754 PVFSDSDGEYTSKD
+754 PVFPDSDGEYTSKD
-768 KDPAQIDALERR
+768 KDAAQIDALERR

-785 TGRTDGTNLISKK
+785 TGRADGTNLISKK
-798 KHKALQRRSSVSTTP
+798 KHKALQRRSSVSTAAA
-813 VGTAPGA
+813 GTVPGT
-820 GSRKGSNG
+820 GSRKGSNQ
-828 PSASGPVGSES
+828 PSSSGHVDSEV
-839 GSQEGSSGSNGRRGS
+839 GSQEGSSGSNDRRGS

-914 PNLERS
+914 PNLERA

-935 ELPPPLPP
+935 AIPPPLPP
-943 HHPNGSSS
+943 HHPNSGSSS
-951 GRRTSSATTVST
+951 GRRASSATTVSS
-963 VSDHSRVTIA
+963 VSDHSRVTITP
-973 LGGAPHRSGSTRSK
+973 GSAPHRSGSTRSK
-987 STLGSS
+987 STVGSS
-993 SGGRRV
+993 PGGRRV

-1011 YSEYKVL
+1011 YPEYKVL

-1042 SFHGKDSSTTQQQQ
+1042 SFHGKESSSSHQQLQQQN
-1056 QSNGYDAGTP
+1056 NGYDVVIP
-1066 ISPTKNSFATPT
+1066 VSPTKNSFSTPT

-1084 NGTGESDYFSLK
+1084 NGTGESDYFSIK

-1103 GFASKAVAAIKSPST
+1103 GFASKAVAAIKAPST
-1118 PGASSNSKVT
+1118 PGASSNPKAT
-1128 TPRPIVTPYNPAE
+1128 APRPIVTPYNPAE
-1141 YKNKSLAVSANA
+1141 YKNKSLAVSASA
-1153 PVMAAVAEEPSSL
+1153 PVVTAMSEEAPS
-1166 NGTNYTQGVDIPRSS
+1166 NGANYTQGIDIPRSS
-1181 DSSYPML
+1181 DSSYPIL
-1188 PTSPSPLDPSSPP
+1188 PTSSSLLDSSSSPP

-1212 MATPSSS
+1212 VAAPSASS
-1219 SSSNPYSSTIKRQGN
+1219 YSSSNPYSSTIKRQGN

-1248 QRLQKLES
+1248 QRLQKLELES
-1256 DNGVSFYGSPLVQW
+1256 GVSFYGSPLVQW

-1275 PAELRWWR
+1275 TAELRWWR

-1300 NGGSPS
+1300 NGNAASS
-1306 PSALGGSKTQHQQQ
+1306 TLGGPRSQQQ
-1320 QGTKSAL
+1320 QGNKSAL
-1327 SSAISVRSSYVSAQ
+1327 SSIISVRSSYLSIQ

-1401 MLRQKRV
+1401 MLRQKRM

-1423 GDDLLADQPWVELAD
+1423 SDDLVDQPWVELAD

-1445 DYVDEEDEDE
+1445 DYVDEEDEEEE
-1455 SFEEDSEIDGSSGDE
+1455 SSDDEDSEIDCIDEDE
-1470 EARRLRH
+1470 ETRRLR
-1477 RQQKLQRKRQQRQQ
+1477 RRQQRLQRRRQKQQ
-1491 QEKLQRD
+1491 QKQKQEGQ
-1498 NNGGGGF
+1498 NSNGGGF

-1510 YDELTGR
+1510 YDECTGR
-1517 THLKKESSVDRFS
+1517 THLKKETSVDRFS

-1540 KDKKNKQQQ
+1540 RDKKNKHQHQKP

-1577 YL
+1577 HL